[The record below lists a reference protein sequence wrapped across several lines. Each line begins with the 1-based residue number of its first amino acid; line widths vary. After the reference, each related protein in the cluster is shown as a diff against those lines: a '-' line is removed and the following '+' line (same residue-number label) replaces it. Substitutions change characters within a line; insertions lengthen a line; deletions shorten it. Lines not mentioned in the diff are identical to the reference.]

1 MNENSW
7 NSSYKTAV
15 YSFVTVNEETKALDI
30 KSRNIFKKYTA
41 LRGASL
47 TKCLIREVERILHRM
62 GD

>member
-30 KSRNIFKKYTA
+30 KSRNIFNKYTA
-41 LRGASL
+41 LRSA
-47 TKCLIREVERILHRM
+47 
-62 GD
+62 